1 MSGQLGDEISC
12 LSFPLRSIQRIFSIE
27 KKVVYMRGT
36 LTRFDRYSEIG
47 MITSE
52 LGIEALVHKSSI
64 EPSRWPL
71 KQGQAVE
78 FRIFY
83 GPFGPLAEDVRGV
96 RL

>member
-1 MSGQLGDEISC
+1 
-12 LSFPLRSIQRIFSIE
+12 
-27 KKVVYMRGT
+27 MRGT
-36 LTRFDRYSEIG
+36 LTRFDRYTEIG

-52 LGIEALVHKSSI
+52 LGVEALVHKSSI

-83 GPFGPLAEDVRGV
+83 GPFGPLAEDVHGV
-96 RL
+96 RV

>member
-1 MSGQLGDEISC
+1 
-12 LSFPLRSIQRIFSIE
+12 
-27 KKVVYMRGT
+27 MRGT
-36 LTRFDRYSEIG
+36 LTRFDRYTEIG

-52 LGIEALVHKSSI
+52 FGVEALVHKSSI

-83 GPFGPLAEDVRGV
+83 GPFGPLAEDVRGARV
-96 RL
+96 